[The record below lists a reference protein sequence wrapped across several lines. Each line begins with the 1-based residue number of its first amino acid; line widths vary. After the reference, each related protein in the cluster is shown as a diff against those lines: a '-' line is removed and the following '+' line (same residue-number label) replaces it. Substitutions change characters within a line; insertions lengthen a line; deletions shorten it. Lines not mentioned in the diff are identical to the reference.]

1 MKIWIL
7 SPKTFSLGRCDQLIV
22 SRDEDQG
29 RRFHLAERDMDLL
42 RGSELH
48 CIITSTQAMRATMIR
63 LCADRAVIIRIQ
75 ALPVSVIYRFTR
87 ALLSRKRT
95 LIWGLVPR

>member
-29 RRFHLAERDMDLL
+29 RRFHLAQRDMDLL

-48 CIITSTQAMRATMIR
+48 CIIGSQRMTQNKLTGSVGKRPGHCSD
-63 LCADRAVIIRIQ
+63 LVFGIQ
-75 ALPVSVIYRFTR
+75 VVA
-87 ALLSRKRT
+87 
-95 LIWGLVPR
+95 